1 MHGPE
6 LQEARNNLMREL
18 RRAAVGELPPGLALD
33 GEHLF
38 DLIVNGAT
46 HNRGILLQRTLVLR
60 GLRGA
65 GFGADYI
72 ARRFGLS
79 PAQLVHE
86 LERPLLEDQ
95 AVVGAIAD
103 RVLAELVET
112 PEPGRAQAPA
122 GDFAVPGMSYPPDPK
137 FERA

>member
-38 DLIVNGAT
+38 DLIASGAT

-86 LERPLLEDQ
+86 LERPL
-95 AVVGAIAD
+95 VVDPSIVDAIAD

-112 PEPGRAQAPA
+112 PEPGRAQPPA